1 MKTKLSLADDR
12 QKLGC
17 LLGAVVFVAAPHVFN
32 LAPIVMAY
40 FGLLAVWFF
49 AALYFK
55 FSLPGKALLFLLTLG
70 GAGIVLMTYHRVW
83 GQEAGSSLFIVGLGL
98 KLLETKTQRDA
109 YLLAYL
115 AIFVALTQY
124 LFSQSIPMAGYTLI
138 AVILLVTAMIGLNS
152 NNAFPAKASLTLA
165 IQMVTQAMPLML
177 LLFVFFPR
185 IQGPLWELPDDSH
198 AAKTGLVDTISLGS
212 FNHLALSQETAF
224 RVDFEADL
232 PPAKMR
238 YWRGPVFWFTNGDK
252 WTLLPTMPILSGTEP
267 RLNGG
272 FHSYLITI
280 EPHQQRW
287 VFALDLP
294 DSIPDELEKTTD
306 YQLLAKTDITER
318 KQYRLSSGTVYT
330 TGPLSNRE
338 TKRALQLPPN
348 IGSRL
353 QTLVKGWKEENPSQK
368 SLVDRTLRYFR
379 EEKFYYTLN
388 PPLLH
393 DNPVETFLFVTRR
406 GFCEHFATSFVILMR
421 IGGVPARVVT
431 GYQGG
436 QWNSVGRFLEVK
448 QADAHAWAE
457 VWLPES
463 GWTRVDPTAAVAPER
478 IEHGVDVETQVAF
491 GEIHFNLMGDL
502 AADRGLGF
510 RNLLRRARMIAASI
524 DHGWNS
530 WVLAYGTENQG
541 RFFQWLGVF
550 DWRMIA
556 AWVSNGLIFSFLAVA
571 WFILPKRSANNDPA
585 KRIYQKF
592 LKKIEDHGVI
602 PHTGEGPVHFS
613 ERVVKNKPELAKPV
627 KCITQLYVRIRYEP
641 FHDAND
647 LNTLAGLVKRLPKPR
662 HYLFPPLK
670 G

>member
-1 MKTKLSLADDR
+1 
-12 QKLGC
+12 
-17 LLGAVVFVAAPHVFN
+17 
-32 LAPIVMAY
+32 
-40 FGLLAVWFF
+40 
-49 AALYFK
+49 
-55 FSLPGKALLFLLTLG
+55 
-70 GAGIVLMTYHRVW
+70 
-83 GQEAGSSLFIVGLGL
+83 
-98 KLLETKTQRDA
+98 
-109 YLLAYL
+109 
-115 AIFVALTQY
+115 
-124 LFSQSIPMAGYTLI
+124 
-138 AVILLVTAMIGLNS
+138 
-152 NNAFPAKASLTLA
+152 
-165 IQMVTQAMPLML
+165 
-177 LLFVFFPR
+177 
-185 IQGPLWELPDDSH
+185 
-198 AAKTGLVDTISLGS
+198 
-212 FNHLALSQETAF
+212 
-224 RVDFEADL
+224 
-232 PPAKMR
+232 MR

-330 TGPLSNRE
+330 TGPLNNRE

-353 QTLVKGWKEENPSQK
+353 QTLVKGWKEENPSPK
-368 SLVDRTLRYFR
+368 SLVDRALRYFR

-491 GEIHFNLMGDL
+491 GEIRFNLMGDL
-502 AADRGLGF
+502 AASRGLGF
-510 RNLLRRARMIAASI
+510 RNLSRRARMIAASI

-556 AWVSNGLIFSFLAVA
+556 AWVSNGLIFSLLAVA

-592 LKKIEDHGVI
+592 LKKIADHGVI
-602 PHTGEGPVHFS
+602 PHIGEGPVHFS
-613 ERVVKNKPELAKPV
+613 ERVVKNKPELAKSV

-647 LNTLAGLVKRLPKPR
+647 LNTLAGMVKRLPKPR
-662 HYLFPPLK
+662 HYLFPPFK